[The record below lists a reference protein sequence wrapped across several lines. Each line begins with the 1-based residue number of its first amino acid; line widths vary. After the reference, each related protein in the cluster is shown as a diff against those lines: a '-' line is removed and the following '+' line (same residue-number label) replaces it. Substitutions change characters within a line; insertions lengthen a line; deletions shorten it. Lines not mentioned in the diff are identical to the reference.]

1 MIKVLRGGGGS
12 HYWYD
17 NGCGG
22 KEVGIG
28 CDGVHV
34 RGEEGGAGWH
44 DGAWVGEVMRGRLCV
59 VAGRRESVF

>member
-1 MIKVLRGGGGS
+1 M
-12 HYWYD
+12 
-17 NGCGG
+17 
-22 KEVGIG
+22 G